1 MHTVIALARQVAE
14 ALQMMDQIETP
25 TYGHLGLADLLE
37 KPAN

>member
-25 TYGHLGLADLLE
+25 TYGHLGPGRPPGE
-37 KPAN
+37 TGQ